1 MRVELAM
8 VKGDGTQRNFLLS
21 RERLV
26 IGRLN
31 TCDLRIA
38 LPSVSRQ
45 HCEIVLD
52 GAAVKLRDL
61 GSSNGTYH
69 NHTRVQEAV
78 LSAGDEIGVGPVV
91 FRVLIDG
98 LPAPEPDSAK
108 AAAKTAIQ
116 PAVAAPKPAP
126 QAPKPAAAQSPEEA
140 LAAMDDS
147 SQGSSMGL
155 LEDSAGPLGKPD
167 EDDDLPVLLD
177 GQADQVPPGSK
188 GKAKAD

>member
-1 MRVELAM
+1 M
-8 VKGDGTQRNFLLS
+8 VKGDGTQRNFALS

-45 HCEIVLD
+45 HCEVILD
-52 GAAVKLRDL
+52 GEVLKLCDL

-78 LSAGDEIGVGPVV
+78 LSSGDEIGVGPVV

-98 LPAPEPDSAK
+98 QPASEPDAGK
-108 AAAKTAIQ
+108 PAAKTAIG
-116 PAVAAPKPAP
+116 PAVNNAKPAP
-126 QAPKPAAAQSPEEA
+126 RPSPQPKAAADQDELTVA
-140 LAAMDDS
+140 DDS
-147 SQGSSMGL
+147 KQGSSVDL
-155 LEDSAGPLGKPD
+155 DDSFVPEGP
-167 EDDDLPVLLD
+167 DDADLPVPLD
-177 GQADQVPPGSK
+177 GQDSGAPPAPGK
-188 GKAKAD
+188 GENKSAGK

>member
-8 VKGDGTQRNFLLS
+8 VKGDGTQRNFALS

-45 HCEIVLD
+45 HCEVILD
-52 GAAVKLRDL
+52 GGVLKLRDL

-98 LPAPEPDSAK
+98 QPAPDSDAGK
-108 AAAKTAIQ
+108 PAAKTTIQ
-116 PAVAAPKPAP
+116 PAVGPPKPTPQP
-126 QAPKPAAAQSPEEA
+126 QAQDDEQA
-140 LAAMDDS
+140 LAAASEDAK
-147 SQGSSMGL
+147 QGSSVDLNDSFGL
-155 LEDSAGPLGKPD
+155 PADQ

-177 GQADQVPPGSK
+177 GQDTEAPPPPGNSE
-188 GKAKAD
+188 GKAAGK